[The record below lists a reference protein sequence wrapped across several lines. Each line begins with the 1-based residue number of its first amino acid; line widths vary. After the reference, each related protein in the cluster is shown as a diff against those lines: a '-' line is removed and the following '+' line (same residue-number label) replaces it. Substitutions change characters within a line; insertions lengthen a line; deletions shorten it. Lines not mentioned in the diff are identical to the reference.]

1 MKTIF
6 LFFLLPFFCLAQ
18 IPAYYSGIDFS
29 QTGNNLKTQLTTL
42 ITNTHTTNLPYTATG
57 TTDTWDAL
65 YQTDLNP
72 SNTNNVL
79 LIYGWNDTDSDI
91 TNDYSRDKTFSCHT
105 SSCSG
110 LWVREHVYPRSLG
123 TPNLGFEF
131 AGADAHHLR
140 SIDSDRNGT
149 RSNKKFEDDSSNTI
163 DSHTTSNGNWFP
175 GNEWKGDVAR
185 MMMYMYV
192 RYPSQCLPINV
203 GVGSTSYSNF
213 GDMPNVFLEW
223 NAQDPVSQYEINR
236 NNILNTI
243 QGNRNPFID
252 NPYLATVIW
261 NGPQAND
268 TWDLLS
274 LDNNILESISLYPTI
289 TNDIVHINNYDN
301 KVFKYKIYNTLGQLV
316 NENTTTDIIDITNN
330 SKGLYFINLQLE
342 NQSKTFKVIL
352 N

>member
-1 MKTIF
+1 MKKIYLYL
-6 LFFLLPFFCLAQ
+6 LFPLVSFAQ
-18 IPAYYSGIDFS
+18 IPAYYTTIDFT
-29 QTGNNLKTQLTTL
+29 QTGNNLKNQLTTL

-72 SNTNNVL
+72 SNSSNVL
-79 LIYGWNDTDSDI
+79 LVYGWNDADADI
-91 TNDYSRDKTFSCHT
+91 SNDLSRSKTSSCHT

-140 SIDSDRNGT
+140 SIDSDRNNS
-149 RSNKKFEDDSSNTI
+149 RSNRKFENDNTNSV
-163 DSHTTSNGNWFP
+163 DSHITSNGNWFP
-175 GNEWKGDVAR
+175 GNQWKGDIAR
-185 MMMYMYV
+185 MIMYMYV
-192 RYPSQCLPINV
+192 RYPTQCLPTNV

-223 NAQDPVSQYEINR
+223 NAQDPVSEYELNR
-236 NNILNTI
+236 NTILNTI

-261 NGPQAND
+261 NGTQATD
-268 TWDLLS
+268 TWGLLS
-274 LDNNILESISLYPTI
+274 IENTILERISIYPTI
-289 TNDIVHINNYDN
+289 TKDIIHINNAN
-301 KVFKYKIYNTLGQLV
+301 NTLFSYKIINTLGQIV
-316 NENTTTDIIDITNN
+316 KESTTTDTIDVSNN
-330 SKGLYFINLQLE
+330 SEGVYFIKLE
-342 NQSKTFKVIL
+342 IENESKTFKVIL

>member
-1 MKTIF
+1 MKTF
-6 LFFLLPFFCLAQ
+6 LAFLLVPFLCLAQ
-18 IPAYYSGIDFS
+18 IPAYYSSIDFT
-29 QTGNNLKTQLTTL
+29 QTGDNLKTQLTTL

-79 LIYGWNDTDSDI
+79 LVYGWNDTDTDI

-140 SIDSDRNGT
+140 SIDSNRNNS
-149 RSNKKFEDDSSNTI
+149 RSNRPFEDDNTNSI
-163 DSHTTSNGNWFP
+163 DSHITSNGNWFP
-175 GNEWKGDVAR
+175 GNEWKGDIAR

-192 RYPSQCLPINV
+192 RYPTQCLPVNV

-213 GDMPNVFLEW
+213 GYMPNVFLDW

-252 NPYLATVIW
+252 NPYLATIIW
-261 NGPQAND
+261 NGPSAAS
-268 TWDLLS
+268 TWGNLYI
-274 LDNNILESISLYPTI
+274 DNNSISSVILYPTV
-289 TNDIVHINNYDN
+289 TNDIVHINNINHKQY
-301 KVFKYKIYNTLGQLV
+301 KYSVYNTIGQLV
-316 NENTTTDIIDITNN
+316 SSNITTDDIDISNN
-330 SKGLYFINLQLE
+330 NKGMYFITLQLE
-342 NQSKTFKVIL
+342 NQTKTFKVIL